1 MRSLYIVDA
10 SMYLNT
16 IHGLLLNHKLLPISR
31 LEKFFFRDL
40 ELALRLFKSVSGVEG
55 VVILQT
61 CNRVEVYLELRD
73 EEAVEDIVGVWGD
86 LTGDADVE
94 RKIVLV
100 RGVEVV
106 KHLFRLASGLESMVI
121 GEQEVL
127 RQVKEAYYKAV
138 AANSLSLLLKMIFEE
153 AIRIG
158 KRVRSETEISRRR
171 LSLAHV
177 AVEVVEKILM
187 NMDDKV
193 ILIIGAGE
201 TGELVNSALMEK
213 NYRKLTLLFANRTYE
228 RAIHLAN
235 MSGGIAL
242 RLDQV
247 ENYLRIADIA
257 FVTTSAPH
265 YIITKER
272 IAEVIEERDKPLLI
286 IDLSVPRNVD
296 PEVSRLQNLKLIT
309 LDDLKEYI
317 DHSIYD
323 RIKELDK
330 IETLIED
337 YVKKFEERLETKWVE
352 ELISKIYSYAE
363 KVRLEEVLEATS
375 MIKTVKLDERSREI
389 IEDMSRAIV
398 KRILNPLIENL
409 RRNYKNVNKADLSC
423 LLRIYTET
431 DFDKT
436 DKQRD
441 SKH

>member
-1 MRSLYIVDA
+1 
-10 SMYLNT
+10 LNT
-16 IHGLLLNHKLLPISR
+16 IHGLLLNHKQLPISS

-55 VVILQT
+55 VAILQT

-73 EEAVEDIVGVWGD
+73 EEAVENVLSIWED
-86 LTGDADVE
+86 LTGDTGIK
-94 RKIVLV
+94 RNTVLV

-106 KHLFRLASGLESMVI
+106 RHLFRLASGLESMVI
-121 GEQEVL
+121 GEQEIL

-138 AANSLSLLLKMIFEE
+138 ANSSLSLLLKMIFEE
-153 AIRIG
+153 AIKIG

-177 AVEVVEKILM
+177 AVEVVEKILK

-228 RAIHLAN
+228 RAIHLAS

-242 RLDQV
+242 RLDQI
-247 ENYLRIADIA
+247 ENYLRIADIV

-265 YIITKER
+265 YIITRER
-272 IAEVIEERDKPLLI
+272 IAEAIEERDKPLLI

-317 DHSIYD
+317 DHSIYA

-337 YVKKFEERLETKWVE
+337 YVEKFQERLETIWIE

-363 KVRLEEVLEATS
+363 KVRFEEVLEAMS

-409 RRNYKNVNKADLSC
+409 RRNYKNVNKADLSS
-423 LLRIYTET
+423 LLRVYTK
-431 DFDKT
+431 D
-436 DKQRD
+436 
-441 SKH
+441 